1 VRFLLGWFG
10 YAKVPREVLDLALN
24 IEGKLILSRD
34 DDKEYA
40 DVVSGL
46 RVLIEWI
53 EAARGLQ

>member
-1 VRFLLGWFG
+1 VKFLLGWFG

-40 DVVSGL
+40 DVVKGL

-53 EAARGLQ
+53 ESARGLQ